1 MREGSKPKNSYGIE
15 IHGTP
20 LDGQTLDVITFGM
33 LNKLQTILCYDYEDG
48 KPWHDL
54 TCVMELIFRDQEYG
68 DDDDVMDVYVKII
81 RFLYDHPFWLLR
93 DFAEL
98 NNDVND
104 SMIAIR
110 MDLTAG
116 WYQHDKKDRGIR
128 FEDFDTFACSIK
140 HKKRFHPKN
149 PDMPYD

>member
-20 LDGQTLDVITFGM
+20 LDGQTMTVIPFGLAEM
-33 LNKLQTILCYDYEDG
+33 LQTILCYDYEDG
-48 KPWHDL
+48 KPWHDA
-54 TCVMELIFRDQEYG
+54 TCVMELVFWNQVYSEDEPELEG
-68 DDDDVMDVYVKII
+68 YVKRI
-81 RFLYDHPFWLLR
+81 RFLYNHPCELFC
-93 DFAEL
+93 DFATL
-98 NNDVND
+98 AANPNY
-104 SMIAIR
+104 SMVAVR
-110 MDLTAG
+110 MDVTSAWCEHNNEG
-116 WYQHDKKDRGIR
+116 KGIR